1 MQKKL
6 IFFLWIPLVIAA
18 TVHAQTMTPKMEE
31 ELREKIRATLFIPEK
46 LPALNATVHG
56 KFKPA
61 AGVIAQRITYNTLL
75 GLRVTA
81 ILYLPE
87 PMPKEKIPALIVV
100 NGHGGDKFAWY
111 SFYSGILYA
120 RAGAAVL
127 TYDPIG
133 EGERNIDRKSETRA
147 HDVPQSPRELGC
159 RMGGLMMTDLMQ
171 AVSYLSARPEVD
183 PKRIGAM
190 GYSLG
195 SFVVGMTGAVET
207 RLHVAVLVGGGSF
220 DGPGGVWDNNKPM
233 CVGIPYQ
240 SLLFLGNRPKVLL
253 DRPAVLYAL
262 HAARGPAFVYN
273 GIQDS
278 TVAIPRLGGKPF
290 FDDIYNRT
298 ARLRGSTEGLF
309 DYDFT
314 GGAHRPNFVTRPVA
328 LWLEKHLDF
337 PNWTRSD
344 IEAMPVTHIS
354 EWARQNGVEM
364 DPMYSSEIREGGTL
378 ALGEGIP
385 GLSREMLCVFT
396 PKQWQRVK
404 SKLIYESWLRAAKAQ
419 LSRKTW

>member
-1 MQKKL
+1 MKNKTL
-6 IFFLWIPLVIAA
+6 FFLWLQLVLFGY
-18 TVHAQTMTPKMEE
+18 VHAQTWTPAREE
-31 ELREKIRATLFIPEK
+31 ELRHKIRATLFIPEK
-46 LPALNATVHG
+46 LPELKPVVHG
-56 KFKPA
+56 KFSPA
-61 AGVIAQRITYNTLL
+61 PGVIAERITYTTLL

-81 ILYLPE
+81 ILYLPQ
-87 PMPKEKIPALIVV
+87 PMPAGKIPALIVV
-100 NGHGGDKFAWY
+100 NGHGGDKYAWY

-120 RAGAAVL
+120 KAGAAVL

-147 HDVPQSPRELGC
+147 HDVPHDPRELGC

-171 AVSYLSARPEVD
+171 AVSYLSQRPEVD

-207 RLHVAVLVGGGSF
+207 RLHAAVLVGGGSF

-240 SLLFLGNRPKVLL
+240 SLLYLGNRPKALL

-262 HAARGPAFVYN
+262 HAARGPALVYN
-273 GIQDS
+273 GIEDS

-290 FDDIYNRT
+290 FDDIYQRT
-298 ARLRGSTEGLF
+298 AQLRGSSKGLF

-314 GGAHRPNFVTRPVA
+314 EGAHRPNFVTKPVA
-328 LWLEKHLDF
+328 LWLEKQLDF
-337 PNWTRSD
+337 PNWTEAD
-344 IEAMPVTHIS
+344 IQAMPVTHIS
-354 EWARQNGVEM
+354 EWAQKNGVEM

-378 ALGEGIP
+378 ALGDGIP
-385 GLSREMLCVFT
+385 PVSRETLNVFT
-396 PKQWQRVK
+396 PRQWQK
-404 SKLIYESWLRAAKAQ
+404 EKDKLIYESWLKAARAQ
-419 LSRKTW
+419 LSQSAW